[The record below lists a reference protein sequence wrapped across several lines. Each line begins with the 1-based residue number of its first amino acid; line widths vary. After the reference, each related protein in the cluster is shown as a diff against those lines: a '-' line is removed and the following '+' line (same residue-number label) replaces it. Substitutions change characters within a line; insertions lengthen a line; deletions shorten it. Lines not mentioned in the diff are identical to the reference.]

1 MSNPKF
7 RLNVNLDLSLD
18 SESGLASIQEA
29 FDKKKAEIENGV
41 KEAVQELGEMSRELM
56 VTNILNSQKK
66 EPGALADSIMVQYED
81 EYSFSVGSTL
91 GGIVPTVF
99 EEGRGPVYAT
109 NARCLHYVDD
119 GKEYFVKSVSGY
131 EGSSYVSLTAEA
143 ISNIA
148 KDVILNKI
156 HSNG

>member
-7 RLNVNLDLSLD
+7 RFTVNLDLSLD
-18 SESGLASIQEA
+18 SDIELSSVQEA
-29 FDKKKAEIENGV
+29 FERKKEQIENGV

-66 EPGALADSIMVQYED
+66 EPGALADSIVVQYED
-81 EYSFSVGSTL
+81 EYTFLVGSTL
-91 GGIVPTVF
+91 GSIVPIVF
-99 EEGRGPVYAT
+99 DEGRGPVYAT
-109 NARCLHYVDD
+109 SARCLHYVDD

-131 EGSSYVSLTAEA
+131 EGSHYVSDTAEA

-148 KDVILNKI
+148 KDVILNRVN
-156 HSNG
+156 SSG